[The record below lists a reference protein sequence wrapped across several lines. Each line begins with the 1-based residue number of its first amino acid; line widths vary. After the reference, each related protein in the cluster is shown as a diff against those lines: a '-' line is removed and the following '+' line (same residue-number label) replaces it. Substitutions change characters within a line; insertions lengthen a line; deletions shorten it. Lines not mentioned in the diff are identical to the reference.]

1 MCPHAEAL
9 ADPLKAGSQ
18 PSRRSGRRTGTQSIQ
33 RAALLVRLIASR
45 SQPGSR
51 LADVVHHSQL
61 ERSTVRR
68 MLKCLI
74 EEGFVRQDAESRRYA
89 LGPLVFELGLAAA
102 PQFNLVDICHPA
114 LARLAQA
121 TGDTVFLTVRS
132 GYDTVCID
140 RKEGSF
146 PIRALTLDVGT
157 RRPLGAGAGG
167 LALLMPLPEA
177 EVKAIVS
184 ANAVRLRG
192 YNNLTVP
199 SLTAMLERARE
210 LGYALNDNHIT
221 AGATSIGLSIISR
234 YGQPFAAISIG
245 AISSRMNA
253 ERQKKVAALLRKE
266 VRTVEKALSE
276 ATRA

>member
-1 MCPHAEAL
+1 MSEPRVNASK
-9 ADPLKAGSQ
+9 ADGRP
-18 PSRRSGRRTGTQSIQ
+18 PRRGGRRAGTQSIQ
-33 RAALLVRLIASR
+33 RAALLIRLIASR
-45 SQPGSR
+45 SGPGSR
-51 LADVVHHSQL
+51 LADVVQHSQL

-68 MLKCLI
+68 MLKCLA
-74 EEGFVRQDAESRRYA
+74 EEGFVRQDAETRRYA

-102 PQFNLVDICHPA
+102 PQFNLVDICRPA
-114 LARLAQA
+114 LARLAET

-132 GYDTVCID
+132 GYDSVCID

-146 PIRALTLDVGT
+146 PIKALTLDVGT

-167 LALLMPLPEA
+167 LALLMALPDA
-177 EVKAIVS
+177 EVNAIVN

-199 SLTAMLERARE
+199 SLIGMLKRARE
-210 LGYALNDNHIT
+210 LGYALNDIHIT

-245 AISSRMNA
+245 AISSRMSA
-253 ERQKKVAALLRKE
+253 ERQKKVAAMLRRE
-266 VRTVEKALSE
+266 VKVAEQALNE
-276 ATRA
+276 ATRT